1 MNQRKWSITTAEVHK
16 VEGTQKVTG
25 GVEKQLFRLAC
36 PSSAQTG
43 INMERIIAE
52 ESFEVIPQV
61 HHNVIP
67 FEICDFA
74 SVAVH
79 LVAVIAVVLA
89 RLWRCASSRSVWR
102 RTRLVRRTERMS
114 VGKILC
120 NMLIWRSV
128 TMQRCSLG
136 KV

>member
-1 MNQRKWSITTAEVHK
+1 
-16 VEGTQKVTG
+16 
-25 GVEKQLFRLAC
+25 
-36 PSSAQTG
+36 
-43 INMERIIAE
+43 MERVVAE
-52 ESFEVIPQV
+52 KSFEVVPQV

-79 LVAVIAVVLA
+79 VVAVIAVVLA
-89 RLWRCASSRSVWR
+89 CVTPCLWRCASSRSMWR
-102 RTRLVRRTERMS
+102 RTCLVRGTERVS

-120 NMLIWRSV
+120 NMVIWRSV

>member
-1 MNQRKWSITTAEVHK
+1 
-16 VEGTQKVTG
+16 
-25 GVEKQLFRLAC
+25 
-36 PSSAQTG
+36 
-43 INMERIIAE
+43 MERVVAE
-52 ESFEVIPQV
+52 KSFEVVPQV
-61 HHNVIP
+61 HHDVVP

-89 RLWRCASSRSVWR
+89 CVTPRLWRCALPRSMWR
-102 RTRLVRRTERMS
+102 RTRLVRGTERES